1 MRTLNALM
9 HALNTLMHIL
19 MMHHDAR
26 VDARVDIRVNAY
38 AMQLT

>member
-9 HALNTLMHIL
+9 HALNALMYAL

-26 VDARVDIRVNAY
+26 VDDAS
-38 AMQLT
+38 